1 MELRGKLS
9 EVSRDRRFLG
19 IFLTGVL
26 LSFILSVN
34 NKSFPGFLGFFLLG
48 SLVSLL
54 VAVSWTG
61 IERNYL
67 RVIAVLAILLAS
79 GSGLLFFIK
88 GQTSCV
94 AWSAHSAENPV
105 TGTCQAYVYGG
116 CGPTPE
122 PWYYGQCSPESRNE
136 MCGRLKDSEEEEDER
151 LRHHLCT
158 DTPELSFSVIS
169 YDEKN
174 ETMALEVE
182 KSTVNSL
189 NTRFLKIGGE
199 EKNFTIR
206 ANGELYNNSILISRV
221 RESIFGNSLENGTEF
236 TILRDGDDA
245 DEDGING
252 VDPYGDSGIFYNLQ
266 WYDEDGSDTGNMAL
280 EYSKSEGVETS
291 WIL

>member
-1 MELRGKLS
+1 MELREKVT
-9 EVSRDRRFLG
+9 EVSSNRRFLG

-34 NKSFPGFLGFFLLG
+34 NKSFPVFLGFFLSG
-48 SLVSLL
+48 SVISLL
-54 VAVSWTG
+54 VASLWTG
-61 IERNYL
+61 IEKNYL

-79 GSGLLFFIK
+79 GSGLLFFLQ
-88 GQTSCV
+88 GQFSCL
-94 AWSAHSAENPV
+94 AWSAYSAENPV
-105 TGTCQAYVYGG
+105 TNTCHAYVYGG

-122 PWYYGQCSPESRNE
+122 PWYYGQCSPEPRNE
-136 MCGRLKDSEEEEDER
+136 MCEKLRDSEGEENEK

-169 YDEKN
+169 YDEEN
-174 ETMALEVE
+174 ETMTLEVE
-182 KSTVNSL
+182 KSTLSSF
-189 NTRFLKIGGE
+189 NTRFLKIGGD

-252 VDPYGDSGIFYNLQ
+252 VDPYGDSGIFYNFQ